1 VPSNTF
7 QRTDMRYFASALGSD
22 ATHSGINTFELSL
35 DFASNPSANKGERAN
50 EVVRHMFA
58 HADTDALVIE
68 LLNYLYVENPYA
80 QTSSTAF
87 TTLTEKVL
95 IPRGVALT
103 GNGYRLSDGRDVDS
117 IQRSRGP
124 APSPPTDQIQE
135 NSDGTGLVG
144 LANFETFT
152 SAVPPTAP
160 EPAASPQRDGK
171 KIFVVHG
178 RDMRPLAAL
187 SQYLQFLH
195 LEVMPWSE
203 AVNLAEGTQPHTYD
217 VVKAGMDAA
226 AAVIVI
232 FSPDDLARIKD
243 DFSQPGDS
251 DRTPRG
257 QARPNVLLEAGMAF
271 ALARERT
278 IFLQSAT
285 TREISDIA
293 GFNWVKL
300 DGQWDSRNDLKERLN
315 RAGASVRAG
324 NYNLADELAGP
335 FKVHAVG

>member
-1 VPSNTF
+1 
-7 QRTDMRYFASALGSD
+7 MRYLASALGSD
-22 ATHSGINTFELSL
+22 TTHSGISTFELSL

-50 EVVRHMFA
+50 EVVRHIFA
-58 HADTDALVIE
+58 HADTDAGVIE

-87 TTLTEKVL
+87 TTLSEKVL

-117 IQRSRGP
+117 IQRSSGRGP
-124 APSPPTDQIQE
+124 SLLTDQAQTD
-135 NSDGTGLVG
+135 SDGTGPASAASFG
-144 LANFETFT
+144 MFS
-152 SAVPPTAP
+152 SAVPTTAP
-160 EPAASPQRDGK
+160 EPAASPRRDGK

-203 AVNLAEGTQPHTYD
+203 AVNLADGTQPHTYD

-243 DFSQPGDS
+243 DFSQPGDA

-300 DGQWDSRNDLKERLN
+300 DGRWDSRNDLKERLN
-315 RAGASVRAG
+315 RAGANVRAG
-324 NYNLADELAGP
+324 NFNLADELAGP
-335 FKVHAVG
+335 FKVLAVG